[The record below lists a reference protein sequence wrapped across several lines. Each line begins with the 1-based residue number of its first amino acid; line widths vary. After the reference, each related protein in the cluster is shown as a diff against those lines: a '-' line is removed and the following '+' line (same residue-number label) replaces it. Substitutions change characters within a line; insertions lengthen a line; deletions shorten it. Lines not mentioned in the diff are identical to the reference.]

1 VIGGSLDVQGG
12 IGQFEKDRRFLSGAY
27 FIRSVSSFAVISL
40 TLGIVMS
47 GSGPYLR
54 LLMSRTSNTLLLSAL
69 KLLEL
74 LAKRLAAEQILKMM
88 RAGLVRLAWAG
99 LAISGVIWLLEPKAI
114 ESWCEKSV
122 FRKNKKTK
130 GFKKHVDELVELE
143 AAFNKVVA
151 N

>member
-1 VIGGSLDVQGG
+1 
-12 IGQFEKDRRFLSGAY
+12 
-27 FIRSVSSFAVISL
+27 
-40 TLGIVMS
+40 
-47 GSGPYLR
+47 
-54 LLMSRTSNTLLLSAL
+54 MSRTSNTLLLSAL